1 MCCSPWGLKE
11 SDTTWWLNNNNWYL
25 SSLAHSSCRLP
36 TWSVLYIF
44 FDVSLSSGDEIQAP
58 ISPWKL
64 PRFQVNSYII
74 CIFSS
79 KCLASTLVPKKSTVV
94 SFASHTVIL
103 EVLIITKIRTES
115 WPSWEQWQ
123 AWPWAQHGSPVFTD
137 NRWMCDKLFSAG
149 WPLTPESHAGSW
161 KPSFEKCRKVSGD
174 WRCGAVSPLDPPR
187 KSAPWSHTVG
197 CPFPW
202 ADSARIEVNIF
213 KWDNTARVILSYK
226 LVYWFS
232 ERRPGGGD
240 LPT

>member
-36 TWSVLYIF
+36 TWSMLYIF

-137 NRWMCDKLFSAG
+137 NRWMCDIVIF
-149 WPLTPESHAGSW
+149 
-161 KPSFEKCRKVSGD
+161 CRKNFD
-174 WRCGAVSPLDPPR
+174 TR
-187 KSAPWSHTVG
+187 KSCRKLKTFLWKMQKSLRWLKMRGCQSPGPSREICTLKSHG
-197 CPFPW
+197 GLSIPMGRLCPNR
-202 ADSARIEVNIF
+202 SQY
-213 KWDNTARVILSYK
+213 L
-226 LVYWFS
+226 
-232 ERRPGGGD
+232 
-240 LPT
+240 